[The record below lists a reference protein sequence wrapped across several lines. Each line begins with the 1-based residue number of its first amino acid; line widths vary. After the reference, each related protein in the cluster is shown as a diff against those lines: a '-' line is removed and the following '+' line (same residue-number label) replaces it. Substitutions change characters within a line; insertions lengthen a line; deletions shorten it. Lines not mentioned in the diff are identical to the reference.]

1 QVEQA
6 VGLSAVLEVS
16 YCAFLILL
24 PVIEQQQDPA
34 SPWFAQFVLAGP
46 PAAGGRF
53 ALLDAPSL
61 PSTPADFHDSAG
73 AHMPAG
79 GAIAAVVGL
88 SQVLATRLDTAA
100 LALPSTPGTCAPSS
114 AERHRHDQPYHVRR
128 PRRRRQPPPR
138 SSRAAGPVRSPAQ
151 PRGGGRRNRRIPGRA
166 ATDAEGISAL
176 HR

>member
-24 PVIEQQQDPA
+24 SVIELQQDPA

-79 GAIAAVVGL
+79 GAVAAVVGL
-88 SQVLATRLDTAA
+88 SQVLATRLDTAT
-100 LALPSTPGTCAPSS
+100 LAAGNAGDRDACAR
-114 AERHRHDQPYHVRR
+114 AAQHARDLYAKLGGA
-128 PRRRRQPPPR
+128 PPP
-138 SSRAAGPVRSPAQ
+138 
-151 PRGGGRRNRRIPGRA
+151 
-166 ATDAEGISAL
+166 
-176 HR
+176 